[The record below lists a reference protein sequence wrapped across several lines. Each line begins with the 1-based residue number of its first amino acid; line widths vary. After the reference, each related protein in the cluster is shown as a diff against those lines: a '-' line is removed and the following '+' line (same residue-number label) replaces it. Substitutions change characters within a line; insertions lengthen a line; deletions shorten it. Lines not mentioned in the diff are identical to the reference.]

1 MRKSKPLLFAVLLL
15 TVLVCLQ
22 FLTAGQAWAGQPG
35 QKYMSAEQ
43 RDNVL
48 KSMQVNPDRK
58 AGIHAGNR
66 VRTRFTN
73 FGSIGRYA
81 PRIEWPAYSGHE
93 YGYEFGPIIAAEFV
107 RWDSVNAEW
116 DTVHCSIEGIL
127 DGGDDDLEPLPGFF
141 APLPNESPAMS
152 DDPSTWPPEW
162 EVWPGQ
168 FGEGIITADQE
179 SYFVMDDQAN
189 GAGEG
194 GGNAAGI
201 YDFYPETDTLQGLA
215 IEISS
220 RGYQWAAAIAED
232 IIFFVYEIKNM
243 GYKRLDKLV
252 AGYFVDLDIGGYP
265 DFADDGVDF
274 DKENNFVYSWDTD
287 NHSPNFPGDVGW
299 CGFKYLESPYNDHD
313 GIDND
318 GDGLVDESQFNEL
331 DDDGDWQAT
340 DELAQQDPNDLDQLS
355 DDIGT
360 DGIPGT
366 EDEDGT
372 EGNGKPDLGEPDFEI
387 RDVDESDQLGMTS
400 MMSYDYNSP
409 FNAGNDSTGW
419 IALTPGSFSDTFPIG
434 DNVFF
439 FGSGYFSLEPG
450 ESQPMSIAIIVG
462 ADSVDLWKNANVA
475 QAIYNSGYQS
485 TKAPFT
491 PTVTA
496 VAGDGRVSLYWDD
509 IAEKSVDPLLGLDF
523 EGYTIYR
530 STDRGAT
537 WGNPITD
544 NRGVQV
550 YWEPIAQFDLVDGIL
565 GSHPLDNEGKL
576 ATDPTSSGV
585 HFYMGDDT
593 GLAHSWTDR
602 TVTNGIRYYYAIC
615 SYDQGSEEQFVA
627 PVECT
632 KAIKDPDRITEPNV
646 VSVVANAR
654 PLGYVAPEILE
665 LTHQGNGDAAISIE
679 VLDPQEITGHAYR
692 ITFDDTTA
700 AWTTFSIL
708 DENIAATIIENDASL
723 EGQEVIFDGLD
734 LTIDEIDSVAV
745 VDSLNA
751 WIVGDC
757 NYEID
762 AELFPTGGVRYPAD
776 YEIQFFDTV
785 VDTSLI
791 INPQPVKFRIW
802 NVSEDVQSDFIFYD
816 NDQSNDP
823 DSYVTSKDQILPLI
837 YQNTTPKGT
846 WRIIFTAPPDS
857 VVIDTIWIVP
867 PDSFVIGPVDTIVTK
882 IDPEAGDVAFVEIA
896 EPLTTGDQITFTTQ
910 VASTASATENLL
922 DRIKVVPN
930 PYVSAAKW
938 ETLPPDIP
946 PGHGRGERRIDFIH
960 LPRQCTIRIYTISG
974 DLVRVIE
981 HKDDLWD
988 GSESW
993 NLLSKDDME
1002 VAYGIYIY
1010 HIESDIGEKIGK
1022 FAIIK

>member
-1 MRKSKPLLFAVLLL
+1 MKRFKLLIFSVLLI

-22 FLTAGQAWAGQPG
+22 FLPFGQTWAGQRG

-43 RDNVL
+43 TETVL

-93 YGYEFGPIIAAEFV
+93 YGYEFGPIVAAEFV

-152 DDPSTWPPEW
+152 DDPTTWPPEW

-168 FGEGIITADQE
+168 FGEGVITADQE

-189 GAGEG
+189 NAGEG

-201 YDFYPETDTLQGLA
+201 YDYYPDDDDLQGLA

-243 GYKRLDKLV
+243 GYRTLDKVV
-252 AGYFVDLDIGGYP
+252 AGYFVDLDVGGYP

-274 DKENNFVYSWDTD
+274 EKENNFVYSWDTD
-287 NHSPNFPGDVGW
+287 NTSPNFPGDVGW
-299 CGFKYLESPYNDHD
+299 IGFKYLESPYNDHD

-318 GDGLVDESQFNEL
+318 GDGLVDESQYNDQDE
-331 DDDGDWQAT
+331 DGDWDLT
-340 DELAQQDPNDLDQLS
+340 DEEAQQDTNDVDELS
-355 DDIGT
+355 DDIGA

-366 EDEDGT
+366 GDEGEGDGQ
-372 EGNGKPDLGEPDFEI
+372 PSQGEPDFGI
-387 RDVDESDQLGMTS
+387 RDIDESDYLGMTS

-409 FNAGNDSTGW
+409 YYAGNDSTGW
-419 IALTPGSFSDTFPIG
+419 IALTPGSFSDTFPVG

-439 FGSGYFSLEPG
+439 FGSGYFSLQPG

-462 ADSVDLWKNANVA
+462 ADSVDLWNNAEIA
-475 QAIYNSGYQS
+475 QTIYELGYQF

-491 PTVTA
+491 PHLTA
-496 VAGDGRVSLYWDD
+496 VAGDGEVTLYWDN
-509 IAEKSVDPLLGLDF
+509 IAEKSVDPLLGPDF

-550 YWEPIAQFDLVDGIL
+550 YWEPIAQFDLVDSVL
-565 GSHPLDNEGKL
+565 GSHPLDHLGKQ
-576 ATDPTSSGV
+576 ATDPKSSGV
-585 HFYMGDDT
+585 HYYMGDDT
-593 GLAHSWTDR
+593 GLAYSWMDR
-602 TVTNGIRYYYAIC
+602 NVTNGIRYYYAIC
-615 SYDQGSEEQFVA
+615 SYDIGSVVDGIP
-627 PVECT
+627 PVECA
-632 KAIKDPDRITEPNV
+632 KAIKNPDLITEPNV
-646 VSVVANAR
+646 VSVVPNAK
-654 PLGYVAPEILE
+654 PLGYVAPEILQ

-679 VLDPQEITGHAYR
+679 VLDPQEITGHSYR

-700 AWTTFSIL
+700 AWMTFSVL
-708 DENIAATIIENDASL
+708 DESLGDSVIIENSASL
-723 EGQEVIFDGLD
+723 EGQQVIFDGLD
-734 LTIDEIDSVAV
+734 VTIDEIDNIDAI
-745 VDSLNA
+745 DSLHA
-751 WIVGDC
+751 WLVGDC
-757 NYEID
+757 NYD
-762 AELFPTGGVRYPAD
+762 MSVQLYPFGGVPYPAD
-776 YEIQFFDTV
+776 YEIRFFDTV
-785 VDTSLI
+785 VDTSQI
-791 INPQPVKFRIW
+791 VQPQPVKFQVW
-802 NVSEDVQSDFIFYD
+802 NVSEDVQSDFIFFD
-816 NDQSNDP
+816 KDGDFDP
-823 DSYVTSKDQILPLI
+823 DSYVTSRDQVLPVI
-837 YQNTTPKGT
+837 YQGTTPKGT
-846 WRIIFTAPPDS
+846 WEITFTAPEDS
-857 VVIDTIWIVP
+857 VVIDTIWIFQ
-867 PDSFVIGPVDTIVTK
+867 PDSFIIGPVDTIVTK
-882 IDPEAGDVAFVEIA
+882 IDPQAGDVAFVEIA
-896 EPLTTGDQITFTTQ
+896 EPLTTEDQFTFTTQ
-910 VASTASATENLL
+910 MASTASATENLL
-922 DRIKVVPN
+922 DQIKVVPN

-960 LPRQCTIRIYTISG
+960 LPRKCTIRIFTISG

-981 HKDDLWD
+981 HEEDLWD

-993 NLLSKDDME
+993 NLLSKDDMD

>member
-1 MRKSKPLLFAVLLL
+1 MKKTKCLLFFALLFVIL
-15 TVLVCLQ
+15 ACLQ
-22 FLTAGQAWAGQPG
+22 FLTEGQSWAGQRG
-35 QKYMSAEQ
+35 QKYMSLQQSA
-43 RDNVL
+43 NAL
-48 KSMQVNPDRK
+48 KSLQVNPDRK

-73 FGSIGRYA
+73 FGSIGRYP

-107 RWDSVNAEW
+107 RWDSVNAKW

-127 DGGDDDLEPLPGFF
+127 DGGDDDLEPLPDFF
-141 APLPNESPAMS
+141 AQLPNESPAMS
-152 DDPSTWPPEW
+152 DDPTTWPPEW

-168 FGEGIITADQE
+168 FGEGVITADQE
-179 SYFVMDDQAN
+179 SYFVMNDQAN
-189 GAGEG
+189 NAGEG

-201 YDFYPETDTLQGLA
+201 YDYYPDDDDLQGLA

-220 RGYQWAAAIAED
+220 RGYQWGAAIAED

-243 GYKRLDKLV
+243 GYKTLDKVV
-252 AGYFVDLDIGGYP
+252 AGYFVDLDVGGYP

-274 DKENNFVYSWDTD
+274 DKDNNFVYSWDTD
-287 NHSPNFPGDVGW
+287 NTSPNFPGDVGW
-299 CGFKYLESPYNDHD
+299 IGFKYLESPYNDHD

-318 GDGLVDESQFNEL
+318 LDGLVDESQFNEL

-340 DELAQQDPNDLDQLS
+340 DEEAQQDPNDLDQLS
-355 DDIGT
+355 DDIGA
-360 DGIPGT
+360 DGIPETGDQG
-366 EDEDGT
+366 EGDGSPT
-372 EGNGKPDLGEPDFEI
+372 LGEPDFEI

-409 FNAGNDSTGW
+409 YYAGNDSTGW
-419 IALTPGSFSDTFPIG
+419 IALTPGSFSETFPVG

-462 ADSVDLWKNANVA
+462 ADSVDLWKNAEVA

-491 PTVTA
+491 PKVTA
-496 VAGDGRVSLYWDD
+496 VASDGEVTLYWDD

-550 YWEPIAQFDLVDGIL
+550 YWEPIAQFDLVDGVL

-602 TVTNGIRYYYAIC
+602 TVTNGIRYYYAVC
-615 SYDQGSEEQFVA
+615 SYDKGSAEQFVA
-627 PVECT
+627 PVECAR
-632 KAIKDPDRITEPNV
+632 AIRDPDRITEPNV
-646 VSVVANAR
+646 ISVIPNAP
-654 PLGYVAPEILE
+654 PLGYVGADILN
-665 LTHQGNGDAAISIE
+665 LTHQGNADAVISIE
-679 VLDPQEITGHAYR
+679 VLDPREITGHQYQ
-692 ITFDDTTA
+692 ISFDDTSV
-700 AWTTFSIL
+700 AWTTFSVL
-708 DENIAATIIENDASL
+708 DMDSDQFVVANDPSL
-723 EGQEVIFDGLD
+723 EGQEIIFDGLD
-734 LTIDEIDSVAV
+734 VTIDDVDAIEV
-745 VDSLNA
+745 VDSLLV
-751 WIVGDC
+751 WTVGDC
-757 NYEID
+757 NYRIA
-762 AELFPTGGVRYPAD
+762 AELFPSGGVRYPAD

-785 VDTSLI
+785 VDTSLL
-791 INPQPVKFRIW
+791 INPQPVKFMVW
-802 NVSEDVQSDFIFYD
+802 NASEGVQSDFIFYD
-816 NDQSNDP
+816 NDQSNNP
-823 DSYVTSKDQILPLI
+823 DSYVTSNDQILPLI
-837 YQNTTPKGT
+837 YENSTPKGT

-857 VVIDTIWIVP
+857 VVTDTAGV
-867 PDSFVIGPVDTIVTK
+867 PVDTIETK
-882 IDPEAGDVAFVEIA
+882 IDPEAGDVAFIEIA
-896 EPLTTGDQITFTTQ
+896 EPLTTEDEITFSTH
-910 VASTASATENLL
+910 VASTAGETEANLL
-922 DRIKVVPN
+922 DQIKVVPN

-960 LPRQCTIRIYTISG
+960 LPRQCTIRIYTIYG
-974 DLVRVIE
+974 DLVQTIE
-981 HKDDLWD
+981 HEDDLYD

-1002 VAYGIYIY
+1002 IAYGIYIY
-1010 HIESDIGEKIGK
+1010 HIESPIGEKIGK